1 MNDTN
6 GNAAGEDQ
14 VRAVQV
20 RASYS
25 TPSFRVLGTLAELT
39 ATGSKSGKE
48 NNGNKTG
55 NKP

>member
-14 VRAVQV
+14 VQAVQV

-25 TPSFRVLGTLAELT
+25 TPSFRVLGNLAELT
-39 ATGSKSGKE
+39 ATGSKNGKE